1 MKENILRMENIEKWF
16 GKVHALRGVDF
27 SVDEGEVVGLV
38 GENGAG
44 KSTLIKIISGLYLPD
59 TGKIYWRGKEV
70 EIDSV
75 KRARELGIET
85 VHQGGLTIGI
95 LSVSDNI
102 FLTREVKKS
111 IGPIKIIDKEK
122 QNRIAAQLTSE
133 LGLGIESSEQEVRLC
148 SGGEKQGTAIARA
161 LQFKAELL
169 ILDEP
174 TVGLAPSGRRKIIDF
189 VKRIKERKLGCI
201 FSTPDIYRASPVA
214 DRFIVLVRG
223 KMVKEIVNTECLDLE
238 EVEELLRI
246 NR

>member
-85 VHQGGLTIGI
+85 VHQSRLTIDTLDI
-95 LSVSDNI
+95 SENI
-102 FLTREVKKS
+102 FLAREIKKS
-111 IGPIKIIDKEK
+111 IGPIKIIDKIR
-122 QNRIAAQLTSE
+122 QNERSVQLTSE
-133 LGLGIESSEQEVRLC
+133 LGLGIESPEQEVRLC
-148 SGGEKQGTAIARA
+148 SGAEKQGIEVARA

-174 TVGLAPSGRRKIIDF
+174 TVGLTIEGIDQLRRFIHK
-189 VKRIKERKLGCI
+189 VTKKGTGCI
-201 FSTPDIYRASPVA
+201 FITHNFRHILDLA
-214 DRFIVLVRG
+214 DRFVIITRGNIVAQLPNEYIDVE
-223 KMVKEIVNTECLDLE
+223 KI
-238 EVEELLRI
+238 EELILK
-246 NR
+246 